1 MVQKDCDSSEASSQ
15 SLGFGDGFQ
24 GPESSWGLI
33 SRRKSLVL
41 SVEGIPEQY
50 LSLGMFQL

>member
-1 MVQKDCDSSEASSQ
+1 MVQEDCDSSEASSQ

-24 GPESSWGLI
+24 GSESSWGLI

-41 SVEGIPEQY
+41 LVEGIPEQY

>member
-1 MVQKDCDSSEASSQ
+1 MVQKDCDSSEVSSQ

-33 SRRKSLVL
+33 SRRKSLAL

-50 LSLGMFQL
+50 LSLGMFQI